1 MGHVFVFAHRSAK
14 FPQFYLHASKEAVY
28 DRPPHPYELI
38 LGILVPRMPI
48 RVLIMRIWGR
58 MIDTG

>member
-1 MGHVFVFAHRSAK
+1 MFVFTHRSAK

-48 RVLIMRIWGR
+48 RVLIMRIR
-58 MIDTG
+58 APMINTG